1 MTDPMRKEYLA
12 VEFEAPLAGIWSPP
26 KKQAPFVCIEP
37 WYGHADF
44 EDFTG
49 ELKDKEGIE
58 KLKVGQVFNSAYTVT
73 IK

>member
-1 MTDPMRKEYLA
+1 MGLWTK
-12 VEFEAPLAGIWSPP
+12 VTG
-26 KKQAPFVCIEP
+26 APFVCIEP